1 MTKLLWSN
9 ALSLDLPLM
18 DETHREFVEL
28 LANATEA
35 PDDRLVEAW
44 AVLVDHTDQH
54 FAQEDRWMRQARFAS
69 GNCHSTQ
76 HKVVLTVMREGLAL
90 GTAGQLGVIRQMA
103 HELATWFPQH
113 AQSMDAALALHLRGI
128 GFDATTGDVL
138 RPELLPVDEISGCG
152 SAACAPASVTA
163 KPHAASAASRTLA
176 TLKPPAASGQ

>member
-1 MTKLLWSN
+1 MTELLWSD

-28 LANATEA
+28 LADAADA

-44 AVLVDHTDQH
+44 ATLVDHTDRH

-76 HKVVLTVMREGLAL
+76 HKVVLSVMREGLVQ
-90 GTAGQLGVIRQMA
+90 GSAGRLDTIRQMA

-128 GFDATTGDVL
+128 GFDAATGNVL

-152 SAACAPASVTA
+152 SAACAPAAATA
-163 KPHAASAASRTLA
+163 KARAA
-176 TLKPPAASGQ
+176 